1 MPANYEMSWEGAP
14 HFRWVRMHKGTR
26 YRVKCRD
33 LGLPPHLWTK
43 QDSYQAANEW
53 WVKKQAELDMAPL
66 PGNDPRKA
74 ARETLDYYLKYAEPE
89 EVPAFRAARAAL
101 DTHPIEGPAAD
112 DNPVPPPD
120 LHIIHENRQMLEL
133 FGASIPA
140 TVPDHVLSAT
150 LGHARVNAER
160 VRMAGEVDP
169 DATVGKLLD
178 RWVTV
183 MTDEWEAAT
192 LREVCDFVKEFK
204 NFTSTDPNDHTTS
217 VVFSGD
223 WLVSRVNED
232 TVENMFIAIRRLS
245 LGLVAQKKRWQRW
258 RQWVEWLSEKNKIER
273 PRNLRSKSL
282 VISVPKKKP
291 KVVTLETAQAVLAK
305 LPSRFKL
312 YALLGINASMNPID
326 VGKLR
331 KEMIDFKKGTLT
343 KRRVKTEDEENVP
356 EVTYKLWPETLDLLR
371 AHLSPHPELALT
383 SSVGTPLHDCR
394 KEGGKAKM
402 NTLLTQQWGDQKTGM
417 TFTDWRDLGANLIY
431 GNKKF
436 RDLRILYLG
445 HAPHGVSDIHYI
457 NPPED
462 ILDEALG
469 FVREQLFP
477 TPKKAKKSVKS
488 RAKV

>member
-1 MPANYEMSWEGAP
+1 MPANFEMSWEGEP

-33 LGLPPHLWTK
+33 LGLPESKWTK

-53 WVKKQAELDMAPL
+53 WVKKRAELDAIPV
-66 PGNDPRKA
+66 PDNDPRKP
-74 ARETLDYYLKYAEPE
+74 TLDAIAYYLKHALPE
-89 EVPAFRAARAAL
+89 EVPAFQAARAAL
-101 DTHPIEGPAAD
+101 EAHPITEPAAD
-112 DNPVPPPD
+112 DNPVPPAD
-120 LHIIHENRQMLEL
+120 LHVINENVNLLEM

-140 TVPDHVLSAT
+140 SVPDQILSAT

-160 VRMAGEVDP
+160 VRVAGDADP
-169 DATVGKLLD
+169 EATVGVLLD
-178 RWVTV
+178 RWVTLR
-183 MTDEWEAAT
+183 TDEWEATT

-204 NFTSTDPNDHTTS
+204 NFTTTDSDGGKPK

-223 WLVSRVNED
+223 WLVSRINED
-232 TVENMFIAIRRLS
+232 TVENMFLAIRQLPHGR
-245 LGLVAQKKRWQRW
+245 VALKKRWQRW

-273 PRNLRSKSL
+273 PRNLWSKGL
-282 VISVPKKKP
+282 VFSVKKTKP
-291 KVVTLETAQAVLAK
+291 KVVPLETARTVLAK

-331 KEMIDFKKGTLT
+331 KDMIDFKKGTLT
-343 KRRVKTEDEENVP
+343 KQRVKTEGEENVP
-356 EVTYKLWPETLDLLR
+356 EVTYKLWPETLKLLR
-371 AHLSPHPELALT
+371 EHLSAHPELALT
-383 SSVGTPLHDCR
+383 SSVGTPLHNCR
-394 KEGGKAKM
+394 VEDGKAKM
-402 NTLLTQQWGDQKTGM
+402 NTLVTQQWGDQKTGM

-431 GNKKF
+431 ADKRF

-462 ILDEALG
+462 ILDEALAH
-469 FVREQLFP
+469 VRKCLLSKQKVKAA
-477 TPKKAKKSVKS
+477 TKKAK
-488 RAKV
+488 A